1 MAFAHRASS
10 QNVFA
15 NSSIDNMNAMPD
27 NDENDLNA
35 PYYSRGEPTVEIEQ
49 NSDII
54 IQEFKSSNDANSALK
69 HKMLSKI
76 SEENTSNEM
85 STVKS
90 HRSSEK
96 KLFSYLA
103 N

>member
-1 MAFAHRASS
+1 
-10 QNVFA
+10 
-15 NSSIDNMNAMPD
+15 MNAMPD
-27 NDENDLNA
+27 NDDNDLSA
-35 PYYSRGEPTVEIEQ
+35 AYYSKGEPSIEIEQ
-49 NSDII
+49 NSDLI
-54 IQEFKSSNDANSALK
+54 IQEFKSSNDANSAFK

-90 HRSSEK
+90 QRSSEK
-96 KLFSYLA
+96 KLFSYLS